1 MASADEFDA
10 ATDRALSRRESH
22 AAATSARYDRRIG
35 RIVVRL
41 DTGLE
46 LAFTPRDVEGLAAAR
61 PADLTPIEISPSGFG
76 LHFPKLDA
84 DVWLPGLLDG
94 VFGSRRWMAARL
106 GSQGGL
112 ARSAAKTAASRANG
126 RLGGRPRKA
135 VAG

>member
-22 AAATSARYDRRIG
+22 ATATSARYDRRIG

-46 LAFTPRDVEGLAAAR
+46 IAFAPRDVEGLAGAR

-106 GSQGGL
+106 GGQGGL